1 MYRNLTKRKLRIE
14 REIPL
19 ATNKHQDPFEHP
31 ERLPDLH
38 DRGEWFVR
46 AESSMHRPNGRWK
59 RPAPQNFPVSFLRA
73 IVCKTQFDSH
83 DHQPRNG
90 HQRIL
95 PPYVAERIGSPVN
108 SIPTHSNIERSL
120 LDKFPV
126 RDDRRRIASRD
137 GVMISVQVDATKRRR
152 AVSHGPS
159 SLRHRMRRS
168 SASCFTR
175 PSHNVPPNSR

>member
-1 MYRNLTKRKLRIE
+1 MKRRKQS
-14 REIPL
+14 PH

-59 RPAPQNFPVSFLRA
+59 RPAPQNFPVSSLRA
-73 IVCKTQFDSH
+73 IVCKTQFNSH
-83 DHQPRNG
+83 DQQPRNG

>member
-1 MYRNLTKRKLRIE
+1 MYCNLTKRKLRIE
-14 REIPL
+14 SEVKRRKQSPH

-83 DHQPRNG
+83 DHQPRNE

-95 PPYVAERIGSPVN
+95 PPTLLEGLVAQLTPSP
-108 SIPTHSNIERSL
+108 PT
-120 LDKFPV
+120 
-126 RDDRRRIASRD
+126 ATSRD
-137 GVMISVQVDATKRRR
+137 LCWT
-152 AVSHGPS
+152 S
-159 SLRHRMRRS
+159 SQYETTDDNLRVEME
-168 SASCFTR
+168 
-175 PSHNVPPNSR
+175 